1 MSRLVL
7 LAAAALAGCS
17 IHSRVQL
24 DAGAVHAVEGGSSA
38 SIGGDG
44 LVLRSSAL
52 GRLFVLGSVFAWA
65 IDSQREDER
74 LRLSPSERGTLAPA
88 ADPARAVHSQ
98 DCTQPLENPS
108 ANLLCR

>member
-1 MSRLVL
+1 MKGRLVL

-17 IHSRVQL
+17 IHGRVQL

-44 LVLRSSAL
+44 LVVRSSAL
-52 GRLFVLGSVFAWA
+52 GRLFAVASLLALGRQSE
-65 IDSQREDER
+65 RTER
-74 LRLSPSERGTLAPA
+74 LGLAPYDRA
-88 ADPARAVHSQ
+88 PPPPDPTRSVHAQ

>member
-1 MSRLVL
+1 MLS
-7 LAAAALAGCS
+7 GCS
-17 IHSRVQL
+17 VHSRIQL

-44 LVLRSSAL
+44 LVVRSSAL
-52 GRLFVLGSVFAWA
+52 GRLLVVGSVFAWA
-65 IDSQREDER
+65 IESQREDER
-74 LRLSPSERGTLAPA
+74 LRLSPAERGMVAPA
-88 ADPARAVHSQ
+88 PDPARLVHAQ